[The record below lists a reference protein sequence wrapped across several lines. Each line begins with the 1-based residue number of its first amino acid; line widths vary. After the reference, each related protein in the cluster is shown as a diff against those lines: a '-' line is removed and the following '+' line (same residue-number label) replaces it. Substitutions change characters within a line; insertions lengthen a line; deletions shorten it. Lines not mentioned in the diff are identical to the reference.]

1 MSSFT
6 YVISSRDDLSDNT
19 RSSNCFITLGGLPN
33 QTRYFRCRVLNF
45 AINTSSLTTGY
56 MAVGSSRIINLICDN
71 FILSGSRAGNKDLN
85 IISTYS
91 LDCPMRTGSVFN
103 IQNFN
108 GRTLNFRLVDEA
120 EVLITPV
127 INQNTLNTVW
137 YLTLELTPID
147 DIS

>member
-19 RSSNCFITLGGLPN
+19 RSSSCYITLGGLSEK
-33 QTRYFRCRVLNF
+33 TRYFRCRVLHF
-45 AINTSSLTTGY
+45 AINTCSLNTGY

-71 FILSGSRAGNKDLN
+71 LVLSGGRAGNRDLN

-108 GRTLNFRLVDEA
+108 GKTLNFRLVSEA
-120 EVLITPV
+120 EAPITPV
-127 INQNTLNTVW
+127 INQNGINTTW

-147 DIS
+147 NL

>member
-6 YVISSRDDLSDNT
+6 YVISSRDDLTDNT
-19 RSSNCFITLGGLPN
+19 RASSCYITLGGLPDR
-33 QTRYFRCRVLNF
+33 TRYFRCRVLNF
-45 AINTSSLTTGY
+45 AINTSSLTAGY
-56 MAVGSSRIINLICDN
+56 MAVGSSHIINLICDN
-71 FILSGSRAGNKDLN
+71 FILSCSRAGNKDLN

-91 LDCPMRTGSVFN
+91 LDCPMRTGEVFN

-108 GRTLNFRLVDEA
+108 GKTLNFRLVSEGEA
-120 EVLITPV
+120 PITPV
-127 INQNTLNTVW
+127 INQNAQNTIW

>member
-56 MAVGSSRIINLICDN
+56 GCWFKS
-71 FILSGSRAGNKDLN
+71 
-85 IISTYS
+85 YYQ
-91 LDCPMRTGSVFN
+91 FN
-103 IQNFN
+103 M
-108 GRTLNFRLVDEA
+108 
-120 EVLITPV
+120 
-127 INQNTLNTVW
+127 
-137 YLTLELTPID
+137 
-147 DIS
+147 